1 MLSKNPDAT
10 GYYQNSDN
18 PKWLVSAV
26 SQQTAATTQEVSASS
41 EEQSARLLEVVSAA
55 EKLSDL
61 ALHSDEVVSNFKI

>member
-26 SQQTAATTQEVSASS
+26 
-41 EEQSARLLEVVSAA
+41 

-61 ALHSDEVVSNFKI
+61 ALHLDEVVSKFKI